1 MTKKFGNDF
10 SNNVEDLHKAFD
22 MVDLDKDGVLNL
34 DDIKSLI
41 RSIYPSLS
49 DDDPIFA
56 EVLQTLDIDGN
67 NSIEREEFVKI
78 FQVEE

>member
-1 MTKKFGNDF
+1 
-10 SNNVEDLHKAFD
+10 
-22 MVDLDKDGVLNL
+22 L

-78 FQVEE
+78 FRVEE